1 MRQKSERSDFLFI
14 LTDGIN
20 YVMENPMKSGE
31 YMITTSSSM
40 AKEFTYKQA
49 RSLVQ
54 NSRKKYSWI
63 KKYNLIDVDTGQK
76 SDKSLYYRGNANVY
90 TGDEGNFDYA
100 LLDKIESEANSILGL
115 AGWDDN
121 QLITYKNLL
130 NTELSKCDSA
140 ESDINHALEKYKK
153 VHNGKKPQAH
163 KVAKIGYLL
172 DDIRDKHKRIKQC
185 IRYVQVMQDAIVKG
199 YNIEKIKL
207 ELSKVTSDDYKGRT
221 EYWKMANDILE
232 D

>member
-1 MRQKSERSDFLFI
+1 MFI
-14 LTDGIN
+14 LTDGKN

-90 TGDEGNFDYA
+90 IGDESNFDYA
-100 LLDKIESEANSILGL
+100 LLDKINSEANSILGL
-115 AGWDDN
+115 N
-121 QLITYKNLL
+121 NF
-130 NTELSKCDSA
+130 
-140 ESDINHALEKYKK
+140 
-153 VHNGKKPQAH
+153 
-163 KVAKIGYLL
+163 
-172 DDIRDKHKRIKQC
+172 KRREI
-185 IRYVQVMQDAIVKG
+185 
-199 YNIEKIKL
+199 IKL
-207 ELSKVTSDDYKGRT
+207 CNIVVDGEYIDEQKDLTLRWRGSKNQRVIDVKQSLAQN
-221 EYWKMANDILE
+221 KMVLYCE
-232 D
+232 

>member
-1 MRQKSERSDFLFI
+1 MFI
-14 LTDGIN
+14 LTDGKN
-20 YVMENPMKSGE
+20 YVMENPMKLGE

-54 NSRKKYSWI
+54 NSRKKYSWV

-76 SDKSLYYRGNANVY
+76 SDKSLYYRGNADIY
-90 TGDEGNFDYA
+90 IREENFDYS
-100 LLDKIESEANSILGL
+100 LLNKIEFEANSILGL
-115 AGWDDN
+115 AGWDET

-140 ESDINHALEKYKK
+140 QSNINHALEKYKK
-153 VHNGKKPQAH
+153 IHNGKKPQAH

-172 DDIRDKHKRIKQC
+172 DDIRDKHRRIKQC
-185 IRYVQVMQDAIVKG
+185 IRYVNVMLNAINKA
-199 YNIEKIKL
+199 YTIEKIKL
-207 ELSKVTSDDYKGRT
+207 ELSKVTCDDYKGRT
-221 EYWKMANDILE
+221 KYWKMANDILE